1 MSRLFF
7 QIGLRIRTLLETN
20 GMSQTELAQ
29 QLGVSKQVINKIIQ
43 GKKAIN
49 VEELTKIASV
59 LNVSLDNL
67 MTFDDHVSPAN
78 SIMAMM
84 GSVSKPNTKDDLS
97 FLDHVMDEICEL
109 DELLQA

>member
-1 MSRLFF
+1 MSRLFS
-7 QIGLRIRTLLETN
+7 QIGSRIRTVLESN
-20 GMSQTELAQ
+20 SMSQTDLAQ
-29 QLGVSKQVINKIIQ
+29 QLGVSKQVINKIVQ

-59 LNVSLDNL
+59 LNLSLDDL
-67 MTFDDHVSPAN
+67 MTFDDHESTAN

-109 DELLQA
+109 DDLLQA

>member
-1 MSRLFF
+1 M
-7 QIGLRIRTLLETN
+7 
-20 GMSQTELAQ
+20 
-29 QLGVSKQVINKIIQ
+29 NKIVQ

-59 LNVSLDNL
+59 LNLSLDDL
-67 MTFDDHVSPAN
+67 LTFDNPEPAN
-78 SIMAMM
+78 SIVVMM